1 MDQNLAETR
10 LGIFQK
16 PGRINSIKLN
26 HAFFHCTF
34 LRVSFCAE
42 RLKIDATVTDFVGW
56 LSSHLFYS
64 SIWVFLLNR
73 LNIAKFIPGKANSLI
88 TVKKV
93 KGIARC

>member
-26 HAFFHCTF
+26 HAFFHCTC

-56 LSSHLFYS
+56 LSLHLFYS
-64 SIWVFLLNR
+64 SIWVVLSNR
-73 LNIAKFIPGKANSLI
+73 LNIAKFIPDKTNSLM

-93 KGIARC
+93 KGTARC